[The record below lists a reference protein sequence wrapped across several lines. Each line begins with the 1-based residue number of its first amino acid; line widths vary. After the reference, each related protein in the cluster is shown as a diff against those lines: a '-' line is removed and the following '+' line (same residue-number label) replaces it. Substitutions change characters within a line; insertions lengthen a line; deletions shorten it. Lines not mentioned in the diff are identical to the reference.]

1 VPANKVLAIVDRGA
15 AAYAALDA
23 GCHVVGFPSRLA
35 EEGEFPADLPL
46 LHILDITKLVRP
58 APDGQGQH
66 AAE

>member
-1 VPANKVLAIVDRGA
+1 
-15 AAYAALDA
+15 
-23 GCHVVGFPSRLA
+23 VVGFPSRLA

-58 APDGQGQH
+58 GADGQGQH